1 MVFSAFLL
9 HCWHH
14 QRDDQFPLHVDEPA
28 EPVIERHY
36 KTRELAELLG
46 LHPETI
52 RRAAQRGEL
61 ESIRIGMDR
70 IYAESAVN
78 RWLDGNRDPA
88 TAALLRGNG
97 HTRASSKRKEAA

>member
-1 MVFSAFLL
+1 
-9 HCWHH
+9 
-14 QRDDQFPLHVDEPA
+14 
-28 EPVIERHY
+28 VIERHY
-36 KTRELAELLG
+36 KTRELAEILG

-78 RWLDGNRDPA
+78 RWLDGNKDHGAR
-88 TAALLRGNG
+88 AAGQVNG
-97 HTRASSKRKEAA
+97 DTRASSKRKEAA

>member
-1 MVFSAFLL
+1 
-9 HCWHH
+9 
-14 QRDDQFPLHVDEPA
+14 
-28 EPVIERHY
+28 VIEPHY
-36 KTRELAELLG
+36 KTRELAKILG

-78 RWLDGNRDPA
+78 RWLDGNKDQGAR
-88 TAALLRGNG
+88 AARQMNG
-97 HTRASSKRKEAA
+97 HTRASTRRKEAA